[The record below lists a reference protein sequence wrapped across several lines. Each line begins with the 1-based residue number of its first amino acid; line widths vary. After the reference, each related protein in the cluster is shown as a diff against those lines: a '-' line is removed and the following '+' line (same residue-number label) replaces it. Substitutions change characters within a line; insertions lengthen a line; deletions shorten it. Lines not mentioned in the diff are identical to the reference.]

1 MFSDMKPPILLVF
14 WFFLYPTIDLFN
26 SLVQYFIWNH
36 RCFQLSLYFL
46 KWNRSFFFA
55 ILRMVFIKMKLSM
68 FQLFVFAIW
77 NYFPHVFVFVH
88 MKRPIFSICFMFS
101 EWKNWCLYIFVFS
114 YETHDSLISLCL
126 CICNHRFV
134 FFHLKTIDVRICC
147 VCCPCETIDFVFLKN
162 LLYLFIWKI
171 VF

>member
-1 MFSDMKPPILLVF
+1 MFSDMKPPILFVF

-46 KWNRSFFFA
+46 NEIVRFFFFCNFA
-55 ILRMVFIKMKLSM
+55 YGFYKNEIIDFSIVCVCYMKLFSACFCICAYETSDFLNLFYVFRMKELM
-68 FQLFVFAIW
+68 FI
-77 NYFPHVFVFVH
+77 
-88 MKRPIFSICFMFS
+88 
-101 EWKNWCLYIFVFS
+101 YIFVFS

-147 VCCPCETIDFVFLKN
+147 VCCPCETIDVVF
-162 LLYLFIWKI
+162 
-171 VF
+171 